1 MEGREKAVFVEPMQ
15 CLAVDRLPEGQSW
28 EYELKLDG
36 YRALGIKSGGGTKL
50 LSRNGKDLSKRFSGV
65 AEALAKLPDE
75 TVIDGEVVALDENG
89 RPSFGALQNGSRGA
103 LLRFFAFDLLFIAG
117 RNIQNRSLEERRQL
131 LRQQVMPRMAEIVSY
146 SETLE
151 ASASDVIAAVKEQ
164 GLEGVIAKRGDS
176 VYEAGRRSGAWL
188 KMRVNKGQEFVIG
201 GYVPAGTNLDS
212 IVIGYYE
219 GEDLIYVARVRNG
232 FTPASRS
239 EVFKQL
245 RRGQE
250 ITRCPFV
257 NLPQRDKGPGEKVSP
272 WRRWPNVVGWSRNW
286 SRRLSLP
293 SGPKGIIFRHSRFVA
308 LRDDKDPKDVRRE
321 LASM

>member
-1 MEGREKAVFVEPMQ
+1 MPSRKKPCRVEGREKAVFVEPMQ
-15 CLAVDRLPEGQSW
+15 CLAVDRLPEGQSC

-50 LSRNGKDLSKRFSGV
+50 LSRNGKDLSKRLSGV

-257 NLPQRDKGPGEKVSP
+257 NLPQRDKGRWGEGLTVEKMAECRWLEPELVAQIEFAEWTEGDHLSP
-272 WRRWPNVVGWSRNW
+272 FEVCR
-286 SRRLSLP
+286 
-293 SGPKGIIFRHSRFVA
+293 VA
-308 LRDDKDPKDVRRE
+308 R
-321 LASM
+321 